1 MRQRRLT
8 SLLFLLIFVICGG
21 NSTTE
26 TIEPVED
33 ATKVN
38 TSTTNEATKQVEDN
52 NQVDTKDNFDSSS
65 PVDQVVTVENIK
77 SIDYYGTSSH
87 LEIVDESTLRL
98 FYNDFGGVAVF
109 LCSFDFNCEFQGSIQ
124 FITDLTLVETVDG
137 ERRGYFVEMNPNT
150 MESGIFTA
158 IFSDDGLS
166 YSDKTPLGITAREDE
181 VAWGVPDTVV
191 MQNGLVRIY
200 WVYTEDNFS
209 PEKIASAT
217 SKTSKGIE
225 FTIDPGYR
233 VDNGYVD
240 FEVLKAEE
248 GDWRAI
254 MSFTPHYL
262 PDIPQS
268 LFYATSKDGLD
279 WEFSKER
286 ITEKDFSYLDP
297 TGIPIDD
304 KTYLIVMSGETN
316 EMADPMLNP
325 NYQLFRAELKLP

>member
-8 SLLFLLIFVICGG
+8 SLLFLLIFVICGD

-52 NQVDTKDNFDSSS
+52 NQVDTKDNSDSSS

-268 LFYATSKDGLD
+268 LFYATSNDGLD

>member
-38 TSTTNEATKQVEDN
+38 TSTTNEATKEVEDN
-52 NQVDTKDNFDSSS
+52 NQVDTKDNSDSSS

-217 SKTSKGIE
+217 SKTSKGVE

>member
-8 SLLFLLIFVICGG
+8 SLIFLLIFVICGG

-38 TSTTNEATKQVEDN
+38 TSTTNEATKEVEDN
-52 NQVDTKDNFDSSS
+52 NQVDTKDNSDSSS

-325 NYQLFRAELKLP
+325 NYQLFTAELKLP

>member
-8 SLLFLLIFVICGG
+8 SLIFLLIFVICGG

-52 NQVDTKDNFDSSS
+52 NQVDTKDNSDSSS

-217 SKTSKGIE
+217 SKTSKGVE

-316 EMADPMLNP
+316 EMADPMMNP
-325 NYQLFRAELKLP
+325 NYQLFTAELKLP